1 MTDKPVVIV
10 GGGPAGL
17 IAAAA
22 AAEAG
27 AKDVLVIDREK
38 QTGGILNQCIHTGF
52 GLALFKEELTG
63 PEFAARVNETAQKAG
78 VRFMMETSVL
88 KIFPDRTVTVL
99 NENGVSEIRAGAVVM
114 CTGCR
119 ERPRGA
125 IHIPGDRP
133 AGIYTAGLAQKLV
146 NIAGYLPGKKVVILG
161 SGDIGLIMARRMTLE
176 GAKVLAVVEVM
187 PQPGG
192 LVRNIVQC
200 LDDFGIPLYLSHTIM
215 EIRGRERVEQVTVAK
230 VGPGFEPVPGT
241 EFTLDCDTVLLSV
254 GLIPE
259 NEVAETAGIKLNPAT
274 NGMLVDENFMTS
286 VEGIFGCG
294 NALHVHDL
302 VDNLAVEAA
311 EAGKNAALF
320 AAGEQFAPCTIPVC
334 PDACFGYAVPC
345 RVSGTKDVRV
355 QFRVRKNASQA
366 VVSSGGYTRKFAH
379 LQPNHMESVNIPAK
393 DLAEQAEAALCLKD
407 E

>member
-1 MTDKPVVIV
+1 MTDQPVVIV

-22 AAEAG
+22 ASAAG

-63 PEFAARVNETAQKAG
+63 PEFAARVNDTAEKSG

-88 KIFPDRTVTVL
+88 KISPDRTATVL
-99 NENGVSEIRAGAVVM
+99 NENGVSEIKAGAIVM

-146 NIAGYLPGKKVVILG
+146 NIAGYLPGKRVVILG

-200 LDDFGIPLYLSHTIM
+200 LDDFGIPLYLSHTIT
-215 EIRGRERVEQVTVAK
+215 EIRGRGRVEQVSVAE
-230 VGPGFEPVPGT
+230 VGPGFKPVTGT

-286 VEGIFGCG
+286 VDGIFGCG

-320 AAGEQFAPCTIPVC
+320 AAGEKFAPCTIPVC
-334 PDACFGYAVPC
+334 PDGCFGYAVPC

-366 VVSSGGYTRKFAH
+366 VVSSGAYARKFAH
-379 LQPNHMESVNIPAK
+379 LQPNHMESVKIPAK
-393 DLAEQAEAALCLKD
+393 DLAEQTEAVLCLKD

>member
-1 MTDKPVVIV
+1 MTNQPVVIV

-27 AKDVLVIDREK
+27 ARDVLVIDREK

-63 PEFAARVNETAQKAG
+63 PEFAARVNDTAEKAG

-88 KIFPDRTVTVL
+88 KISPDRTVSVL
-99 NENGVSEIRAGAVVM
+99 NENGVSEIKAGAVVM

-133 AGIYTAGLAQKLV
+133 AGVYTAGLAQKLV

-176 GAKVLAVVEVM
+176 GAEVLAVVEVM
-187 PQPGG
+187 PRPGG

-200 LDDFGIPLYLSHTIM
+200 LDDFGIPLYLSHTIT

-230 VGPGFEPVPGT
+230 VGPGFEAVPGT

-259 NEVAETAGIKLNPAT
+259 NEVAETAGIRLNPAT

-286 VEGIFGCG
+286 AEGIFGCG

-302 VDNLAVEAA
+302 VDNLAVEADM
-311 EAGKNAALF
+311 AGKNAALF
-320 AAGEQFAPCTIPVC
+320 AAGEKFAPCTIPVC
-334 PDACFGYAVPC
+334 PDDCFGYAVPC

-366 VVSSGGYTRKFAH
+366 VVSCGGYTRRFTH
-379 LQPNHMESVNIPAK
+379 LQPNHMESVKIPAK
-393 DLAEQAEAALCLKD
+393 DLAERTEAALCLKS